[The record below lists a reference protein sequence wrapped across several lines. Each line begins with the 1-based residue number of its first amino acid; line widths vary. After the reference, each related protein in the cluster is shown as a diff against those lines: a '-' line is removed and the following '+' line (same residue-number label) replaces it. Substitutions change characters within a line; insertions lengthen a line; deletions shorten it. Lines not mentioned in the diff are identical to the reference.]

1 MRVLRL
7 KPNFLSCIC
16 TKETIY
22 TPKTGGFLDDSK
34 LLDDHADRRQ
44 QNKDGSD
51 GQ

>member
-1 MRVLRL
+1 MRMLRL
-7 KPNFLSCIC
+7 NPNFSSCIC

-34 LLDDHADRRQ
+34 FLDDHADRRQ